1 MAGPDAHRAVMLARE
16 KLHRMDR
23 QKLKRYTPYPFQAQF
38 HEAGLLNW
46 QVLLMAANQV
56 GKTRCG
62 GAEVAFH
69 LTGDY
74 PAWWI
79 GRRYTRPIKAWA
91 SGTTNDKTRDILQAE
106 LCGDPKD
113 PLSFGTGMIPGEL
126 IVQTTRKPGVPNAF
140 SAIAVRHISG
150 GNSVLAFKSYEMG
163 KDAFMGEGMDVVW
176 LDEEPPEDIYSQC
189 LARVLRKKGLV
200 LLTFT
205 PENGSTALVAS
216 FMNELRPRQAMFNAT
231 WDDAPHLDVEAR
243 KQILEALPPHERDM
257 RSRGIPI
264 LGSGLVFPVEQS
276 RIECDAFEIP
286 DYFARINGLDFGLD
300 HPAAFVSCAWDRE
313 TNIFYVCDCFKESNK
328 LIPVVASAIKSRGGG
343 DAPVAWP
350 HDGMR
355 RDSGTGT
362 GIAQQY
368 RTEGVKMLPTWFTNP
383 PTVNQKEGEGG
394 NSVED
399 GVQAMY
405 TAMEQ
410 GNFKVF
416 KHLMPWFQE
425 FRLYH
430 RKDGVIVKILD
441 DLMAATRYAYQSR
454 RFAKSRTMRR
464 RQETALSETNPL
476 ENS

>member
-1 MAGPDAHRAVMLARE
+1 MADALEVVALARE
-16 KLHRMDR
+16 KLRRLER
-23 QKLKRYTPYPFQAQF
+23 QKLKAYKPYPFQASF

-62 GAEVAFH
+62 GAEIAFH

-74 PAWWI
+74 PAWWV
-79 GRRYTRPIKAWA
+79 GRRFGRPIKAWA

-113 PLSFGTGMIPGEL
+113 PMGFGTGMIPGEL
-126 IVQTTRKPGVPNAF
+126 IVQTTRKPGVPNAL

-150 GNSVLAFKSYEMG
+150 GNSVLSFKSYEMG
-163 KDAFMGEGMDVVW
+163 KDAFMGEGMDVIW

-189 LARVLRKKGLV
+189 LARVLRKRGLV

-216 FMNELRPRQAMFNAT
+216 FMNELRPGQAMFNAT
-231 WDDAPHLDVEAR
+231 WNDAPHLDEEAR
-243 KQILEALPPHERDM
+243 KQILAALPPHERDM
-257 RSRGIPI
+257 RSRGIPV
-264 LGSGLVFPVEQS
+264 LGSGLVFPVEHS
-276 RIECDAFEIP
+276 RIECDGFEIP
-286 DYFARINGLDFGLD
+286 DYFRRIGGLDFGLD
-300 HPAAFVSCAWDRE
+300 HPAAFVSCAWDTE
-313 TNIFYVCDCFKESNK
+313 NDVFYVCDAFKDSNK
-328 LIPVVASAIKSRGGG
+328 LIPVVASSIKSRAGG
-343 DAPVAWP
+343 DVPVAWP

-355 RDSGTGT
+355 RDSGSGI

-368 RTEGVKMLPTWFTNP
+368 RNEGVKMLPTWFTNP
-383 PTVNQKEGEGG
+383 PSVGQKEGEGG
-394 NSVED
+394 NAVEP

-410 GNFKVF
+410 GRFKVF
-416 KHLMPWFQE
+416 KHLLPWFQE

-430 RKDGVIVKILD
+430 RKDGVIVKIMD
-441 DLMAATRYAYQSR
+441 DLMSGTRYAYQMR
-454 RFAKSRTMRR
+454 RFARGKIMRR
-464 RQETALSETNPL
+464 RQETAESETNPL
-476 ENS
+476 EQA

>member
-1 MAGPDAHRAVMLARE
+1 ME
-16 KLHRMDR
+16 R
-23 QKLKRYTPYPFQAQF
+23 QKLKRYEPYPFQAEF
-38 HEAGLLNW
+38 HKAGLLNW

-62 GAEVAFH
+62 GAEMAFH

-79 GRRYTRPIKAWA
+79 GRRFTRPIKAWA

-126 IVQTTRKPGVPNAF
+126 IVQTTRKPGVPNAL

-150 GNSVLAFKSYEMG
+150 GNSVCAFKSYEMG

-200 LLTFT
+200 MLTFT

-216 FMNELRPRQAMFNAT
+216 FMNELKPGQAMFNAT
-231 WDDAPHLDVEAR
+231 WDDAPHLDAEAR
-243 KQILEALPPHERDM
+243 EQILAALPPHERDM
-257 RSRGIPI
+257 RSRGIPV
-264 LGSGLVFPVEQS
+264 LGSGLVWAVEEK
-276 RIECDAFEIP
+276 RIACDPFEIP
-286 DYFARINGLDFGLD
+286 DYFARIGGLDFGLD
-300 HPAAFVSCAWDRE
+300 HPAAWVGCAWDSE
-313 TNIFYVCDCFKESNK
+313 TDIFYVVDCFKESNK
-328 LIPVVASAIKSRGGG
+328 LIPVVASSIKSR
-343 DAPVAWP
+343 DPETPVAWP

-355 RDSGTGT
+355 RDSGSGI

-368 RTEGVKMLPTWFTNP
+368 RNEGVKMLPTHFTNP
-383 PTVNQKEGEGG
+383 PSVGQKEGEGG
-394 NSVED
+394 NSVEP
-399 GVQAMY
+399 GIQAIY
-405 TAMEQ
+405 TAMET
-410 GNFKVF
+410 GKFKVF
-416 KHLMPWFQE
+416 RHLIPWFQE

-430 RKDGVIVKILD
+430 RKEGIIVKIMD
-441 DLMAATRYAYQSR
+441 DLLSGTRYAYQSR
-454 RFAKSRTMRR
+454 RFAKSRVRRR

-476 ENS
+476 ESS